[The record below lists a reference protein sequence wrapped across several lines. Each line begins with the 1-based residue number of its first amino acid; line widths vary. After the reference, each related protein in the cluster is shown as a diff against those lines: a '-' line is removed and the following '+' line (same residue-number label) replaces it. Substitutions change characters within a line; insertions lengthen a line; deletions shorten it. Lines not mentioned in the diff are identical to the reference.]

1 MNPENVVLAPR
12 RILVVDDEPF
22 VCDALKMMLAFD
34 GHEVHTAANG
44 VDALVVYAQQP
55 FDLVITDFEMPLMK
69 GDQLALE
76 IKARNPHQPVVMI
89 TAHAEMLEAS
99 GNPLRGVDFI
109 LGKPFFL
116 EDVRKAIAKAV
127 PAK

>member
-1 MNPENVVLAPR
+1 VNPENVASAPR
-12 RILVVDDEPF
+12 RILIVDDEPF

-44 VDALVVYAQQP
+44 VDALAVYAQQP

-69 GDQLALE
+69 GDQLAIE
-76 IKARNPHQPVVMI
+76 IKARNPRQPVVMI

-99 GNPLRGVDFI
+99 GNPLSGVDFI
-109 LGKPFFL
+109 LGKPFYL